1 MLCRD
6 RAIHTDVGVAVVDAA
21 AIQRLA
27 AHADDGDFRRDGD
40 AEPIHQI
47 VLRIAKDAQREGEF
61 LRVLADGVRVLA
73 RIGVHQP
80 EPDALFRERVIQAA
94 DLGRVAIGNGTVG
107 GRENERVGADGR
119 RGGKRID
126 RTALE
131 VNDAQFGPGDGGRR
145 EQENRRRQADKT
157 HRAIIMQADRSMKR
171 PKAVGQTPAGFRT
184 SALIIFA
191 IALIVRLLHVWQMR
205 DTLFFSVL
213 MGDSRGYDTWARQ
226 LAAGDW
232 LGTEVFYQAPLYPYV
247 LGVIYALIGRDL
259 LAVRLIKAVLGGV
272 SSVALGYAGW
282 RLVSPAA
289 GLVAGLMLALYPPA
303 IFFDGLVQKSV
314 LDVLFVCLALA
325 IAGAIVAT
333 GGRPRAWLLL
343 GVVMGALSLTRENA
357 LALVAVV
364 LVWAASPCPA
374 VPRWTLAALG
384 RRRRGARD
392 RAAAGG
398 GA

>member
-1 MLCRD
+1 
-6 RAIHTDVGVAVVDAA
+6 
-21 AIQRLA
+21 
-27 AHADDGDFRRDGD
+27 
-40 AEPIHQI
+40 
-47 VLRIAKDAQREGEF
+47 
-61 LRVLADGVRVLA
+61 
-73 RIGVHQP
+73 
-80 EPDALFRERVIQAA
+80 
-94 DLGRVAIGNGTVG
+94 
-107 GRENERVGADGR
+107 
-119 RGGKRID
+119 
-126 RTALE
+126 
-131 VNDAQFGPGDGGRR
+131 
-145 EQENRRRQADKT
+145 
-157 HRAIIMQADRSMKR
+157 MQADRSMKR

-247 LGVIYALIGRDL
+247 LGVIYALVGRDL
-259 LAVRLIKAVLGGV
+259 LAVRLIQAVLGGV

-364 LVWAASPCPA
+364 LVWAASPA
-374 VPRWTLAALG
+374 SAGAALDAGRTG